1 MQKLLRVSCYGF
13 LAMSE
18 TLEIPQEKKAPV
30 HPPARR
36 VEITAEVVKEAI
48 RLAAAA
54 KDSRLIQDWFD
65 VGLPYLQLRQRGRSV
80 TWYIRAKRRSQKLGL
95 AVMPKGSM
103 DRVGYLSVKEARAAA
118 ARVYDGIE
126 APPPPVSKVKAE
138 PGAVEPDTPEVEPA
152 GWTWADLTREFQ
164 ENMKGMRKVGGQVK
178 LPSQS
183 TQDDVRYSLSKAP
196 LVALGPK
203 LLTALLPSDFT
214 GAIRLIQAANGHRSA
229 EKSLTYAKSAMTWAL
244 GKRTDESGLGSTMPW
259 WEPLLP
265 PDPPPA
271 MLKEIAARNE
281 ARKRA
286 KEKFTVKHLGEL
298 LARHEEFCAD
308 RTGRDAISPGI
319 RWGLWWLA
327 YTANRRASVV
337 ALERA
342 RLFQVDEHGQRGWGR
357 ATWPPESMKG
367 KLDFWLPLPPS
378 ALHVANSAMSDW
390 ASLVKRSH
398 DDFETQWVF
407 ASTRRIGRLKDNP
420 DVAVYPSSLNAHIR
434 AMRGQKKS
442 AGTTNYLEGVP
453 QFWLHLVRT
462 VATNYLSDIIDPA
475 AVSAMLSHTDGEA
488 KSKLSETT
496 RRFYSTGQK
505 MELKALAM
513 NAWCKAIDEAY
524 AKAGGKTPMPS
535 QIPLHPMVLD
545 EMRRRHELRNVQ
557 RAKDKA
563 REEAEADSAEGREV
577 D

>member
-1 MQKLLRVSCYGF
+1 MGKK
-13 LAMSE
+13 SE
-18 TLEIPQEKKAPV
+18 TAKPEKEKKEPV

-36 VEITAEVVKEAI
+36 VEITAEVVKEAV

-54 KDSRLIQDWFD
+54 KDSHLIQDWYD
-65 VGLPYLQLRQRGRSV
+65 VGLPYLQLRQRGKSV
-80 TWYIRAKRRSQKLGL
+80 TWYVRAKRRSQKLGL
-95 AVMPKGSM
+95 ASMPKGSM

-118 ARVYDGIE
+118 ARAYDGIE
-126 APPPPVSKVKAE
+126 APPPPVSKSKPE
-138 PGAVEPDTPEVEPA
+138 PGAAVPDAPVVEAV

-164 ENMKGMRKVGGQVK
+164 ENMKGMRIVGGKVK

-183 TQDDVRYSLSKAP
+183 TQDDVRSSFSKAP

-214 GAIRLIQAANGHRSA
+214 GAIKLIQTANGHRSA
-229 EKSLTYAKSAMTWAL
+229 EKALTYAKSAMTWAL

-281 ARKRA
+281 ARKKA
-286 KEKFTVKHLGEL
+286 KEKFTVADLGKL
-298 LARHEEFCAD
+298 LARHEKFCAGK
-308 RTGRDAISPGI
+308 TGRDAISPGI

-327 YTANRRASVV
+327 YTANRRSSVV

-342 RLFQVDEHGQRGWGR
+342 RLFQTDEFGRPGWGR
-357 ATWPPESMKG
+357 ATWPPESMKA
-367 KLDFWLPLPPS
+367 KQDFWLPLPPS

-390 ASLVKRSH
+390 AALVKRSH

-407 ASTRRIGRLKDNP
+407 ASTRRIGRLADNE

-442 AGTTNYLEGVP
+442 AGTKNYLEGVP

-462 VATNYLSDIIDPA
+462 VATNYLEDIIDPA
-475 AVSAMLSHTDGEA
+475 AVSAMLSHSDGEA

-505 MELKALAM
+505 MELKAVAM
-513 NAWCKAIDEAY
+513 ETWCAAIDEAY
-524 AKAGGKTPMPS
+524 RKAGGKPPMPS
-535 QIPLHPMVLD
+535 QIPVNPVVLE
-545 EMRRRHELRNVQ
+545 EMRQRHERRNIQ

-563 REEAEADSAEGREV
+563 REEAEARAEAEAEAKAAKVRPA
-577 D
+577 